1 MLAATV
7 TAVPENIGSR
17 TMLHA
22 IVFVCALLILGVGLR
37 QQVAWFRQ
45 GLIPASLIAGFI
57 GLAIVQWFHWNDHDT
72 LQPIVSALGPW
83 PSTLIAVVFAA
94 MLLGKS
100 EKEASPASGHLV
112 RDVMQQGLMV
122 WIIVLGQTV
131 VGLWVTWWWIGPQ
144 FDLPSSAG
152 MLIETGFAG
161 GHGTAAAMGDVFK
174 HSSIGWDEGFDLGV
188 MMATGGLVYGLVS
201 GILWI
206 QLAIRLNWVQID
218 ETTNDPASPPPALGK
233 TESITPSSAAL
244 SPPAASMG
252 RARIDGSV
260 LDPLL
265 LQIIWLALAMGIG
278 VAMQSGVG
286 WVAEAIS
293 TNTAVES
300 SEATAQDTGGIAT
313 PAEPSDAGESQ
324 LRSRLT
330 LASIVGSFPLFIYT
344 LFGGAIVRML
354 LRAIGQVR
362 LIDEQTIHR
371 ISGASMDLLVVAA
384 VTTLNL
390 AAVAS
395 LWVPLAILL
404 VAGSFWSTICLLF
417 LSRRILPPENWFP
430 LGLINFG
437 MSTGTTATGFVL
449 LRVVDPELKS
459 GAAEDYAL
467 AAPLSAPFIGGG
479 MITVAMPLV
488 VLSRVSIAWPA
499 LILATL
505 LVVLIILGTRSRRS
519 H

>member
-1 MLAATV
+1 
-7 TAVPENIGSR
+7 
-17 TMLHA
+17 MLHA
-22 IVFVCALLILGVGLR
+22 IVFVCALLLLGVGLR
-37 QQVAWFRQ
+37 QQVAWFRK
-45 GLIPASLIAGFI
+45 GLIPASLIAGFL
-57 GLAIVQWFHWNDHDT
+57 GLAVVQWFRWNGRDT
-72 LQPIVSALGPW
+72 LEPIVSALGPW

-100 EKEASPASGHLV
+100 KQDRSSSSQHLV

-144 FDLPSSAG
+144 FELPSSAG

-174 HSSIGWDEGFDLGV
+174 HASIGWEEGFDLGV

-206 QLAIRLNWVQID
+206 QLALRRNWIQVT
-218 ETTNDPASPPPALGK
+218 ESAEDPASDQPEP
-233 TESITPSSAAL
+233 TPTKSAAK
-244 SPPAASMG
+244 PERNFNAASLG
-252 RARIDGSV
+252 SARMDGSV

-265 LQIIWLALAMGIG
+265 LQAIWLALAMGIG
-278 VAMQSGVG
+278 VAMQGGVG
-286 WVAEAIS
+286 WVAEAMG
-293 TNTAVES
+293 TNASAESVEVAAV
-300 SEATAQDTGGIAT
+300 G
-313 PAEPSDAGESQ
+313 PSQTSDDAGSPDAGESQ
-324 LRSRLT
+324 LQSRLT

-354 LRAIGQVR
+354 LRAIGQVH

-371 ISGASMDLLVVAA
+371 LSGTSMDLLVVAA
-384 VTTLNL
+384 VATLNL

-404 VAGSFWSTICLLF
+404 LAGSIWSTFCLLF
-417 LSRRILPPENWFP
+417 LSRRILPPEKWFP

-499 LILATL
+499 LLLATL
-505 LVVLIILGTRSRRS
+505 LMVLIVLGVRSRRS

>member
-1 MLAATV
+1 
-7 TAVPENIGSR
+7 
-17 TMLHA
+17 MLHA
-22 IVFVCALLILGVGLR
+22 IVFVSALMLLGVGLR

-45 GLIPASLIAGFI
+45 GLIPASLIAGFL
-57 GLAIVQWFHWNDHDT
+57 GLAVVQWFRWNERDT
-72 LQPIVSALGPW
+72 LEPIVSALGPW

-100 EKEASPASGHLV
+100 KQDPSSSSQHLV

-144 FDLPSSAG
+144 FELPSSAG

-174 HSSIGWDEGFDLGV
+174 HPSIGWEEGFDLGV

-206 QLAIRLNWVQID
+206 QLALRRNWIPVAESAEDSVALQ
-218 ETTNDPASPPPALGK
+218 TASNPTKSAPR
-233 TESITPSSAAL
+233 SSAASL
-244 SPPAASMG
+244 GS
-252 RARIDGSV
+252 ARIDGSV

-265 LQIIWLALAMGIG
+265 LQAIWLALAMGIG
-278 VAMQSGVG
+278 VALQGGVG
-286 WVAEAIS
+286 WVAETMG
-293 TNTAVES
+293 TNASAESVELAAVGASETSDTRES
-300 SEATAQDTGGIAT
+300 
-313 PAEPSDAGESQ
+313 PDAGESQ

-354 LRAIGQVR
+354 LRAIGQVH

-371 ISGASMDLLVVAA
+371 ISGTSMDLLVVAA
-384 VTTLNL
+384 VATLNL

-404 VAGSFWSTICLLF
+404 MAGSIWSTFCLLF
-417 LSRRILPPENWFP
+417 LSRKILPPEKWFP

-499 LILATL
+499 LLLATL
-505 LVVLIILGTRSRRS
+505 LIVLILLGVRSRRS

>member
-1 MLAATV
+1 
-7 TAVPENIGSR
+7 
-17 TMLHA
+17 MLHA
-22 IVFVCALLILGVGLR
+22 IVFVCALLLVGVWLR
-37 QQVAWFRQ
+37 QQVAWFQ
-45 GLIPASLIAGFI
+45 LGLIPASLIAGFL
-57 GLAIVQWFHWNDHDT
+57 GLAVIQWFRWNERDT
-72 LQPIVSALGPW
+72 MEPIASALGPW

-100 EKEASPASGHLV
+100 DKDSSSTNRHLV

-131 VGLWVTWWWIGPQ
+131 VGLWVTWLWVGPQ

-174 HSSIGWDEGFDLGV
+174 HASIGWDEGLDLGV

-201 GILWI
+201 GIIWI
-206 QLAIRLNWVQID
+206 QLAVRLGWIQVESSTADSNADTPRIENESNEPRPKTQS
-218 ETTNDPASPPPALGK
+218 EPASL
-233 TESITPSSAAL
+233 
-244 SPPAASMG
+244 G

-260 LDPLL
+260 IDPLL

-286 WVAEAIS
+286 WVAEAFGTDS
-293 TNTAVES
+293 AVQAADLPPTELNTPELSAA
-300 SEATAQDTGGIAT
+300 ATSKPT
-313 PAEPSDAGESQ
+313 DAGESQ

-344 LFGGAIVRML
+344 LFGGLIVRLL

-362 LIDEQTIHR
+362 LIDETTIHR
-371 ISGASMDLLVVAA
+371 ISGTSMDLLVVAA
-384 VTTLNL
+384 VATLNL

-395 LWVPLAILL
+395 LWVPLAILF
-404 VAGSFWSTICLLF
+404 VAGSIWSTFCLLF
-417 LSRRILPPENWFP
+417 LSRKILPAEKWFP

-449 LRVVDPELKS
+449 LRVVDPDLKS

-467 AAPLSAPFIGGG
+467 AAPLSAPFVGGG

-488 VLSRVSIAWPA
+488 VLSRVSIVWPA
-499 LILATL
+499 LLLATL
-505 LVVLIILGTRSRRS
+505 LVVLIVLGIRSRRS
-519 H
+519 R

>member
-1 MLAATV
+1 
-7 TAVPENIGSR
+7 
-17 TMLHA
+17 MLHA

-57 GLAIVQWFHWNDHDT
+57 GLGIVQYFRWNEHDT
-72 LQPIVSALGPW
+72 LEPIVSALGPW

-100 EKEASPASGHLV
+100 EKESSSASGHLV

-174 HSSIGWDEGFDLGV
+174 HSSIGWEEGFDLGV

-206 QLAIRLNWVQID
+206 QFAIRLNWIQID
-218 ETTNDPASPPPALGK
+218 KSPDDSTPHPATPATTEPAPPSQAGSLGR
-233 TESITPSSAAL
+233 S
-244 SPPAASMG
+244 
-252 RARIDGSV
+252 RIDGSV

-286 WVAEAIS
+286 WVADAIG
-293 TNTAVES
+293 TNSVAES
-300 SEATAQDTGGIAT
+300 AEPTTVDTGGIVGEREA
-313 PAEPSDAGESQ
+313 PDAGESQ

-330 LASIVGSFPLFIYT
+330 PASIVGSFPLFIYT

-371 ISGASMDLLVVAA
+371 ISGTSMDLLVVAA

-395 LWVPLAILL
+395 LWVPLTILL
-404 VAGSFWSTICLLF
+404 VAGSIWSTFCLLF
-417 LSRRILPPENWFP
+417 LSRRILPPENWFS

-505 LVVLIILGTRSRRS
+505 LVVLIVLGARSRRS

>member
-1 MLAATV
+1 
-7 TAVPENIGSR
+7 
-17 TMLHA
+17 MLHA
-22 IVFVCALLILGVGLR
+22 IVFVCALLLIGVWLR
-37 QQVAWFRQ
+37 QQVAWFRL
-45 GLIPASLIAGFI
+45 GLIPASLIAGFL
-57 GLAIVQWFHWNDHDT
+57 GLAFVQWFRWNERET
-72 LQPIVSALGPW
+72 LEPIVAALGPW
-83 PSTLIAVVFAA
+83 PSILIAVVFAA

-100 EKEASPASGHLV
+100 DQDPSSSNRHLV

-131 VGLWVTWWWIGPQ
+131 VGLWVTWLWVGPQ

-174 HSSIGWDEGFDLGV
+174 HASIGWDEGLDLGV

-201 GILWI
+201 GIVWI
-206 QLAIRLNWVQID
+206 QLAVRLGWIQVESSTEDSNADTPRIENESNEPRA
-218 ETTNDPASPPPALGK
+218 ETQSEPAS
-233 TESITPSSAAL
+233 I
-244 SPPAASMG
+244 G

-260 LDPLL
+260 IDPLL

-286 WVAEAIS
+286 WVAEAIGADAS
-293 TNTAVES
+293 VASAEVDAAET
-300 SEATAQDTGGIAT
+300 SEVA
-313 PAEPSDAGESQ
+313 DAGESQ

-344 LFGGAIVRML
+344 LFGGAIVRMA

-362 LIDEQTIHR
+362 LIDETTIHR

-384 VTTLNL
+384 VATLNL

-395 LWVPLAILL
+395 LWVPLAILF
-404 VAGSFWSTICLLF
+404 VAGSIWSTFCLLF
-417 LSRRILPPENWFP
+417 LSRKILPADKWFP

-449 LRVVDPELKS
+449 LRVVDPELKT

-467 AAPLSAPFIGGG
+467 AAPLSAPFVGGG

-488 VLSRVSIAWPA
+488 VLSRISIAWPA
-499 LILATL
+499 LLLATL
-505 LVVLIILGTRSRRS
+505 LVVLIVLGIRSRRS
-519 H
+519 I

>member
-1 MLAATV
+1 MLF
-7 TAVPENIGSR
+7 
-17 TMLHA
+17 A
-22 IVFVCALLILGVGLR
+22 ICFVSLLLLAGVVLR
-37 QQVAWFRQ
+37 QRVAWFQMGR
-45 GLIPASLIAGFI
+45 IPASLIAG
-57 GLAIVQWFHWNDHDT
+57 GLGLLVVQFAQFQNAHWQEPV
-72 LQPIVSALGPW
+72 LQMLGPW

-100 EKEASPASGHLV
+100 ETATHQSSRHLV

-122 WIIVLGQTV
+122 WIIVIGQTV
-131 VGLWVTWWWIGPQ
+131 VGLWMTWWWIGPQ

-161 GHGTAAAMGDVFK
+161 GHGTAAAMGDVFQ
-174 HSSIGWDEGFDLGV
+174 HPTIQWEAGFDLAV

-201 GILWI
+201 GIVWI
-206 QLAIRLNWVQID
+206 QLAASFGWIQLPDESQAELSAEKAPAQSNAPANAPASRMT
-218 ETTNDPASPPPALGK
+218 ETTL
-233 TESITPSSAAL
+233 TSSASL
-244 SPPAASMG
+244 G
-252 RARIDGSV
+252 RERIDGSI

-265 LQIIWLALAMGIG
+265 LQVIWLALAMGIG
-278 VAMQSGVG
+278 VLMQTSVG
-286 WVAEAIS
+286 WAAESVETLFRGPAAES
-293 TNTAVES
+293 VTAAEEPSAADPV
-300 SEATAQDTGGIAT
+300 SE
-313 PAEPSDAGESQ
+313 PAESPETAGESQ

-330 LASIVGSFPLFIYT
+330 LANIVGSFPLFIYT
-344 LFGGAIVRML
+344 LFGGALVRAC
-354 LRAIGQVR
+354 LRFAGK
-362 LIDEQTIHR
+362 LEWIDPVTIQR
-371 ISGASMDLLVVAA
+371 ISATSMDLLVVAA

-395 LWVPLAILL
+395 LWVPLTILFVAGASWSTFCLL
-404 VAGSFWSTICLLF
+404 V
-417 LSRRILPPENWFP
+417 LSRKILPAEKWFP

-449 LRVVDPELKS
+449 LRVVDPKLES

-479 MITVAMPLV
+479 MITVALPLL

-499 LILATL
+499 IVSASL
-505 LVVLIILGTRSRRS
+505 LVVLIVIGVRSRRS

>member
-1 MLAATV
+1 
-7 TAVPENIGSR
+7 
-17 TMLHA
+17 MLHA
-22 IVFVCALLILGVGLR
+22 IVFVCALLLVGVWLR
-37 QQVAWFRQ
+37 QQVAWFRL
-45 GLIPASLIAGFI
+45 GLIPASLIAGFL
-57 GLAIVQWFHWNDHDT
+57 GLAVIQWFHWNERDT
-72 LQPIVSALGPW
+72 MQPIVSALGPW

-100 EKEASPASGHLV
+100 PQDPSSTNRHLV

-131 VGLWVTWWWIGPQ
+131 VGLWVTWLWVGPQ

-174 HSSIGWDEGFDLGV
+174 HASIGWDEGLDLGV

-201 GILWI
+201 GIIWI
-206 QLAIRLNWVQID
+206 QLAVRLGWIQVESSAEISPNDASQTADSFETAKASD
-218 ETTNDPASPPPALGK
+218 EPHAETNPQPAS
-233 TESITPSSAAL
+233 I
-244 SPPAASMG
+244 G

-260 LDPLL
+260 IDPLL

-286 WVAEAIS
+286 WAAEAFGTHS
-293 TNTAVES
+293 V
-300 SEATAQDTGGIAT
+300 AQS
-313 PAEPSDAGESQ
+313 AEPTTAELSGPADAGESQ

-344 LFGGAIVRML
+344 LFGGLIVRVL

-362 LIDEQTIHR
+362 LIDETTIHR
-371 ISGASMDLLVVAA
+371 ISGTSMDLLVVAA
-384 VTTLNL
+384 VATLNL

-395 LWVPLAILL
+395 LWMPLVILF
-404 VAGSFWSTICLLF
+404 VAGSIWSTFCLLF
-417 LSRRILPPENWFP
+417 LSRKILPAEKWFP

-449 LRVVDPELKS
+449 LRVVDPDLKS

-467 AAPLSAPFIGGG
+467 AAPLSAPFVGGG

-488 VLSRVSIAWPA
+488 VLSRISVVWPA
-499 LILATL
+499 LLLATL
-505 LVVLIILGTRSRRS
+505 LVVLIVLGIRSRRS
-519 H
+519 C